1 MKEKVNLIVPA
12 VPTLA
17 NGKKSHRWWHL
28 PESLVPGGVLKK
40 VQRWDRISIFLK
52 IQMKIC

>member
-17 NGKKSHRWWHL
+17 NERQSHRWWHL
-28 PESLVPGGVLKK
+28 PESLVPEVSSQMHLNLDG
-40 VQRWDRISIFLK
+40 ISIFS
-52 IQMKIC
+52 